1 MKKLIVS
8 LACLALVTLFSAC
21 GTHRAV
27 GPNPGTKTQTY
38 PGTYTHVPGTYK
50 QSAVNRGDYIPF
62 EYHRSNNA
70 TGIPYHNTG
79 FMADGNPGTP
89 YTSQS
94 ATGHRF
100 SFNQNL
106 ADRMVTAAQNVPG
119 VTKATALVRGSDA
132 IIGIRTRMAAA
143 DVRQRNVIERQVH
156 NAARAIAPSHNI
168 RVTSDLGMITR
179 IDGLNHNLRNYGI
192 TSGPTAV
199 TSNLT
204 GAATDFGSMLRDLG
218 RTVTAPFR

>member
-1 MKKLIVS
+1 MKKLIVP
-8 LACLALVTLFSAC
+8 LACLALVTLLPAC
-21 GTHRAV
+21 GTNRAA
-27 GPNPGTKTQTY
+27 GPNPGARTQGTY
-38 PGTYTHVPGTYK
+38 PGTYTQ

-79 FMADGNPGTP
+79 IIADGNPGTP

-132 IIGIRTRMAAA
+132 IIGIRTRMA
-143 DVRQRNVIERQVH
+143 DVRQRNVIERQVY

-168 RVTSDLGMITR
+168 HVTSDIGMITR

-192 TSGPTAV
+192 TSGPTTV
-199 TSNLT
+199 TSNLSN
-204 GAATDFGSMLRDLG
+204 AVTDFGYLLRDLG